1 MMADQQETTPTPQPL
16 RAARADMRRLALL
29 LGAMTVVGAAAV
41 ALLLLVAA
49 SRQDSLALSSTRTV
63 AKALIDDLRTPAR
76 NGPTELMAR
85 LARPSIL
92 DAMGTQHGLANL
104 SFGPQPDVSPL
115 KDSLAVTGA
124 DGAVLG
130 YLTWTVDRPGRALLY
145 DVAPPLFGVLLVIL
159 GLGGLII
166 HRSHQV
172 SRSLHDATARLADSE
187 ERYSAAAA
195 DSALQRSLLLDA
207 VNSIDEGFVLFD
219 ADGHLVVCNDRYRE
233 IYPAISDLMEPGVTF
248 EDILFVAAG
257 RLGVTKG
264 MESHESLRQW
274 IDSRLNRHLLA
285 HGPVEAQL
293 SDGHWYRISER
304 PTRTGGIV
312 KVLMDISDAKSHALA
327 LATKSEVLET
337 TFEAMAQGVCVFDAA
352 LNLAAW
358 NHRFGELAEYP
369 AALLSVG
376 TPLADLVAID
386 RRRRVSALPVDA
398 DDAATPANSTPREVI
413 LPSGRVL
420 EARHNPLP
428 RGGFVA
434 TFNDVTAHH
443 QAEVALRHSQKM
455 DAIGQLAG
463 GIAHEF
469 NNMLT
474 AIGGFSRMAQRTPDN
489 VSRVTLCLGEI
500 TKASDRAAQLTAQLL
515 DFSRRSDR
523 DSRVPVH
530 LKTLTRDLSSF
541 LRPLMGEH
549 VDVEITVH
557 DSDLVVLADQAK
569 LTQAIVNLCINAR
582 DAMPTG
588 GTISIDVSPALDG
601 AALALRHPA
610 LTAQS
615 FACLRVSDCGTG
627 IDPDVVSRIFEPFF
641 TTKEQGK
648 GTGLGLPMVYSTV
661 EQLGG
666 VVEVETAPGVGSVF
680 TLYLPR
686 VADAADSTETG
697 AIAADVDGS
706 GITVLLA
713 EDEDAV
719 RQLVSMTLRDAGFNV
734 IAAADGAEAAVLFE
748 RHGEDCAAL
757 ITDVVM
763 PKLDGTTLARRLLE
777 RAPNIKIILMSGY
790 DTNDE
795 AATLADAPGRRF
807 LRKPVVPDA
816 LLATLRLLLDED
828 ETAHEEEFLP

>member
-1 MMADQQETTPTPQPL
+1 MPPNN
-16 RAARADMRRLALL
+16 AARTDMRRLALL
-29 LGAMTVVGAAAV
+29 LGAMTLVGALAV

-49 SRQDSLALSSTRTV
+49 SRQDELARSAARTV
-63 AKALIDDLRTPAR
+63 ANALVDDLRSPER
-76 NGPTELMAR
+76 PVPTDMMAR
-85 LARPSIL
+85 LARPSVL
-92 DAMGTQHGLANL
+92 EALGARHGLTNL
-104 SFGPQPDVSPL
+104 RLTPIPPGNHGD
-115 KDSLAVTGA
+115 DSLDVIGPHGTSI
-124 DGAVLG
+124 G
-130 YLTWTVDRPGRALLY
+130 YLTWTIDRPGRAMLY

-172 SRSLHDATARLADSE
+172 SRNLHDTTARLADSE
-187 ERYSAAAA
+187 ERYNAAAA
-195 DSALQRSLLLDA
+195 DSESLRGLLMDA

-219 ADGHLVVCNDRYRE
+219 ANGCLVVCNDRYRE
-233 IYPAISDLMEPGVTF
+233 IYPTISDLLEPGVSF
-248 EDILFVAAG
+248 EDILFVAAD
-257 RLGVTKG
+257 RLGVTNDAQ
-264 MESHESLRQW
+264 SHDQIRHW
-274 IDSRLNRHLLA
+274 IESRLNRHLTN
-285 HGPVEAQL
+285 HGPVEACL
-293 SDGHWYRISER
+293 SNGRWYRISER

-312 KVLMDISDAKSHALA
+312 KVLMDISDAKTHALA

-337 TFEAMAQGVCVFDAA
+337 TFEAMAQGVCVFDASMK
-352 LNLAAW
+352 LAAW
-358 NHRFGELAEYP
+358 NHRFGELTEYP
-369 AALLSVG
+369 ADLLDIG
-376 TPLADLVAID
+376 TPLDALTEID
-386 RRRRVSALPVDA
+386 RDRRVSALPVNA
-398 DDAATPANSTPREVI
+398 NDAATPANSTPREII

-434 TFNDVTAHH
+434 TFTDITAHH
-443 QAEVALRHSQKM
+443 QAEVALRHGQKM
-455 DAIGQLAG
+455 DAVGQLAG

-474 AIGGFSRMAQRTPDN
+474 AIGGFARMAQRTPDN
-489 VSRVTLCLGEI
+489 VPRVTLCLGEI
-500 TKASDRAAQLTAQLL
+500 TKAADRAAQLTSQLL

-523 DSRVPVH
+523 DSRVPLH
-530 LKTLTRDLSSF
+530 LKTLTRDLSNF

-557 DSDLVVLADQAK
+557 DADLVVLADQAK

-588 GTISIDVSPALDG
+588 GTIAIDVAPTDPEDDFAS
-601 AALALRHPA
+601 RHPA

-615 FACLRVSDCGTG
+615 FACLRVRDCGTG
-627 IDPDVVSRIFEPFF
+627 IDPDVLQRIFEPFF

-666 VVEVETAPGVGSVF
+666 AVEVETQIGSGSVF
-680 TLYLPR
+680 SLYLPR
-686 VADAADSTETG
+686 VADAPTFADPGDLPAVIDG
-697 AIAADVDGS
+697 A
-706 GITVLLA
+706 GITVLVA
-713 EDEDAV
+713 EDEDVV
-719 RQLVSMTLRDAGFNV
+719 RELITMTLRDAGFNV
-734 IAAADGAEAAVLFE
+734 IAGRNGAEAAVLFE

-763 PKLDGTTLARRLLE
+763 PQLDGTTLARRLLE
-777 RAPNIKIILMSGY
+777 RAPNIKIVLMSGY

-795 AATLADAPGRRF
+795 AATLAAAPGRRF

-816 LLATLRLLLDED
+816 LIATLRLLLDED
-828 ETAHEEEFLP
+828 ETVQEEDFVP